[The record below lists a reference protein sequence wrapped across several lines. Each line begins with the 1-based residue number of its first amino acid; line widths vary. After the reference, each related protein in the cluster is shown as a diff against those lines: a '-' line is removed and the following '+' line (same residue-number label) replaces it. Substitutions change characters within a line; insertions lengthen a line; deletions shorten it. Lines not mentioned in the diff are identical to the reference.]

1 MDKQVNHRVKEALIK
16 IKGIL
21 NECGIETKTCT
32 WDPWYKGIDDYCL
45 YKRSVITAAMTD
57 WRHKKE
63 EKLWKQII

>member
-32 WDPWYKGIDDYCL
+32 WDPWYKELMIIVC
-45 YKRSVITAAMTD
+45 T
-57 WRHKKE
+57 KE
-63 EKLWKQII
+63 AS